1 MKKPLF
7 SQIFFAMI
15 LLMSALACASLPG
28 GTPDPAQGTAPD
40 QDTTSD
46 EAAYRYDDLPDAES
60 EDDTLSEFRA
70 ISQWGKTT
78 ITYYFMNGT
87 EKLSGDTEHD
97 LVRQAFELWA
107 APAHLHRSGRRK
119 RRRHRDRLGHRRTWG
134 WGPL

>member
-15 LLMSALACASLPG
+15 LLISALACASLPG
-28 GTPDPAQGTAPD
+28 GTPDPAQGTTPD

-46 EAAYRYDDLPDAES
+46 EGAYRYDDLPDAES
-60 EDDTLSEFRA
+60 ADDTLAEFRA

-97 LVRQAFELWA
+97 R
-107 APAHLHRSGRRK
+107 AHSHHLSFIRASMPRPSRMSK
-119 RRRHRDRLGHRRTWG
+119 MT
-134 WGPL
+134 PP